1 MKIFIEVPTWLG
13 DAIMTTPAIEN
24 IVNTFSKVK
33 ITIFG
38 SFVSTI
44 LFKNHPNVERIIID
58 ESKKSGLRYIN
69 LYNYAKSF
77 GHFDKV
83 ISFRKNFTTKF
94 LLYFI
99 NTTRNNNSN
108 DIYIYR
114 RYDKVYGTHQVIRYN
129 DFINKSLN
137 LNTTPNKLKIY
148 KKNMENLPLFN
159 NNKKLLGIN
168 PGATYGSAKRWYP
181 TQFAKVAISLSNSYN
196 IIIFGGNS
204 EVEVAND
211 IANDLRNNNVTN
223 YKNLAGKTT
232 VDQLINHISMLD
244 LFITNDSGPMH
255 IAGSFDINTV
265 AIFGPTREKETHQW
279 NNPNEIIIKKEFN
292 CSPCMKRVCPIKD
305 PKTNHQCMKEIK
317 AKDVLIKLQNILI

>member
-99 NTTRNNNSN
+99 NTTSNNNSN